1 MDTKTFLQKALRG
14 DGRYCLFVARKSDH
28 AKDQKLYDSIDELE
42 QAARAFDAD
51 GYDVYFALAVL
62 GESDNRKVTNVK
74 TLSSFFLDLDC
85 GPSKDFPTQAD
96 ALNELKEFCKATK
109 LPKPFI
115 LDSGRGVHVYWF
127 LTEPV
132 ARDDWIPVAGKLK
145 RLCAEYEFAADPAVT
160 ADAARVLRPIGTH
173 NHKTSPPSRVDPLLQ
188 VAPAEVDFDK
198 FSELLGGDL
207 ILPPKKFAPS
217 APSALMESLIGNT
230 ETSFR
235 QILEKIDGGHGCE
248 QLRLIYTDQEN
259 CSEPMWRAGL
269 SIAKFCSDGDKAI
282 HKLSVRHPE
291 YSTHG
296 TVEKVDLIKGPYLC
310 TKFDEFN
317 PKICKNCKHWNKIKS
332 PITLGNTILEATAED
347 NIVEAPSATLANAD
361 VHTYP
366 IPPYPKPY
374 FRGANG
380 GIYMRSVSVDG
391 EVEERSI
398 YHNDLYVVKRIRD
411 AEIGEAVFMRL
422 HLPKD
427 GVSEFTIP
435 LTSVTS
441 REEFRKSMSMR
452 GVTLTRMD
460 EIMQYTTTWV
470 NELQARE
477 TADEAHR
484 QFGWAGKD
492 METFILGNQKVYK
505 DRIDFNPPASTTISL
520 FSAFDPKGSLEEWKE
535 MANFLNV
542 EGQEPYQYVMG
553 ASFGSALMELT
564 PVACSSLH
572 IHSKDSG
579 LGKTTALEAALT
591 VWGDPKE
598 LLLGKEDTYK
608 SKMNRGEIYHSIP
621 LFLDEITNLK
631 SHELSDLAYQYVS
644 GRQRRRLDSNSREK
658 LNGIPWSFT
667 SITTGNVSVIER
679 IMLIKDAPKA
689 EAQRILEFKVD
700 RLFKDSASKLQTDK
714 WTREVHSNYGHAGVL
729 FVQYVMSNLEE
740 VTKELETVQQ
750 RIDREAELTSENR
763 FWSAGAAC
771 TMTALAICKRIGLLQ
786 YDTERVHNWIIRL
799 LKVNKNTVHDMQD
812 SVEQTLNDYVHE
824 NWNNILWIRSTED
837 RRGKADTGLDELV
850 VPDATPRVGLV
861 ARYETDVK
869 RLYLV
874 PKSLKAWCIKQQIN
888 YASFVE
894 DMKNKM
900 GAKRVQKRLSK
911 GTHMRLTQQS
921 VLMVQFDVEDKEDEY
936 VSD

>member
-1 MDTKTFLQKALRG
+1 MDTKTFLERALRG
-14 DGRYCLFVARKSDH
+14 AGRYCMFAAHSEDKTRI
-28 AKDQKLYDSIDELE
+28 QKFYSSVDELKE
-42 QAARAFDAD
+42 AADTFDAR

-62 GESDNRKVTNVK
+62 GEDDSRKVSNVK

-115 LDSGRGVHVYWF
+115 LDSGRGIHVYWF

-132 ARDDWIPVAGKLK
+132 ARDDWVPVAEKLK

-188 VAPAEVDFDK
+188 VTPAEVDFDK
-198 FSELLGGDL
+198 FNELLGGDL
-207 ILPPKKFAPS
+207 ILPPKKFTPS
-217 APSALMESLIGNT
+217 TPSVLMESLMGNR
-230 ETSFR
+230 ETYFR
-235 QILEKIDGGHGCE
+235 QILEKIDDGSGCE
-248 QLRLIYTDQEN
+248 QLRIIYTDQEN

-269 SIAKFCSDGDKAI
+269 SIAKFCTDGDKAI

-291 YSTHG
+291 YSAHG

-317 PKICKNCKHWNKIKS
+317 PKVCKNCKHWKKIKS

-361 VHTYP
+361 VQTYT

-380 GIYMRSVSVDG
+380 GIYIRSVSIDG
-391 EVEERSI
+391 EVEERNI

-452 GVTLTRMD
+452 GVTLTKMD

-477 TADEAHR
+477 TADEAYR
-484 QFGWAGKD
+484 QFGWAGED
-492 METFILGNQKVYK
+492 MDTFILGNQKIYK
-505 DRIDFNPPASTTISL
+505 DRIDFNPPASTTIPL
-520 FSAFDPKGSLEEWKE
+520 FPAFEPKGSLEEWKE

-644 GRQRRRLDSNSREK
+644 GRQRRRLDSNAKEK
-658 LNGIPWSFT
+658 LNGVPWSFT

-714 WTREVHSNYGHAGVL
+714 WAADVQRNYGHAGVL
-729 FVQYVMSNLEE
+729 FVQHVMNNREE
-740 VTKELETVQQ
+740 VTRKLEEVQQ
-750 RIDREAELTSENR
+750 RIDREAGLTAENR

-771 TMTALAICKRIGLLQ
+771 TMTALILCKRMGLLQ
-786 YDTERVHNWIIRL
+786 YDTERIYRWIIRL

-837 RRGKADTGLDELV
+837 RRGKADTALDELV
-850 VPDATPRVGLV
+850 VPDATPRIGLV

-874 PKSLKAWCIKQQIN
+874 PKSLKSWCIKQQIN

-894 DMKNKM
+894 DLKNKL

-911 GTHMRLTQQS
+911 GTHMRLSQQS
-921 VLMVQFDVEDKEDEY
+921 VLMVQFDVEDAEEEL
-936 VSD
+936 VSE